1 LLWLLLC
8 LLMWQPVV
16 PLLLATWML
25 QLVVGVQLWRLLYL
39 LLWLHPVVIV
49 LLLPCLLLWLHPVV
63 IVLLLTCLLLC
74 LHPVVVVVVLLLCL
88 QHLVLIFRMQLR
100 EGWRVSSSFSTSC
113 THACQSSG
121 LLG

>member
-1 LLWLLLC
+1 
-8 LLMWQPVV
+8 MWQPVV

-25 QLVVGVQLWRLLYL
+25 QLVVGVQLWRLLY
-39 LLWLHPVVIV
+39 
-49 LLLPCLLLWLHPVV
+49 LLLWLHPVV